1 MSRTPRYL
9 APMFIAVAA
18 AITLAPTATTD
29 PDIDGESAAAVVDQL
44 REEGFDVTVNGL
56 PSGDTSLLT
65 TCVVTTIHNPGDPS
79 SDPTTT
85 SPVSVD
91 IACPIQHA

>member
-1 MSRTPRYL
+1 MSSTPRYL
-9 APMFIAVAA
+9 APALIAFAA
-18 AITLAPTATTD
+18 AITLAPLASTD
-29 PDIDGESAAAVVDQL
+29 PDIDGEPASAVVEQL

-65 TCVVTTIHNPGDPS
+65 TCVVTTIHNPGGPS

-91 IACPIQHA
+91 IACPLNSA